1 MLVKILQSMI
11 FGLPQGLLYGLMGL
25 GLSIIYGTTGA
36 MNFAQGNLGMF
47 GVFVGWTVLVVTKSL
62 PFALGVGIIVGTLA
76 GYSMNKFLMK
86 RVQTH
91 AAMLIIT
98 LGVLL
103 VLDGLVLIIWGT
115 EPLLFPDIFSV
126 PPIIFTLPEFVNK
139 NSIPLIIPGNDMLTS
154 STALFSAI
162 LLILFFRLSKLG
174 KAVQARAQ
182 DELGARVVGVSVK
195 KIDSV
200 AWSIGIAVSVISGF
214 LMAPKTTVTATM
226 LVNLQLY
233 GFTAAVFGGFSSLT
247 GALVGGVLLGLI
259 EKLVVLGFDELF
271 TVLDLAVNAVD
282 FQLSVIL
289 VVIIITLAIKPT
301 GLISAKF
308 KGKV

>member
-1 MLVKILQSMI
+1 MLIKILQSLI

-47 GVFVGWTVLVVTKSL
+47 GVFAGWTVLVITKSL
-62 PFALGVGIIVGTLA
+62 PFALIAGVFVGALA
-76 GYSMNKFLMK
+76 GYSMNRLLMK
-86 RVQTH
+86 RVHTH
-91 AAMLIIT
+91 ASMLIIT

-103 VLDGLVLIIWGT
+103 VLDGLVLIVWGT
-115 EPLLFPDIFSV
+115 EPLLFPDIFSA
-126 PPIIFTLPEFVNK
+126 PPILFTLPEIVNK
-139 NSIPLIIPGNDMLTS
+139 NAIPLIIPGNDMLTG
-154 STALFSAI
+154 STALLSALI
-162 LLILFFRLSKLG
+162 LILFFKLSKLG

-182 DELGARVVGVSVK
+182 DELGARAVGVSVK
-195 KIDSV
+195 KIDSI
-200 AWSIGIAVSVISGF
+200 AWSIGIAVSVLCGF

-226 LVNLQLY
+226 LINLQLY

-247 GALVGGVLLGLI
+247 GALVGGILLGLI

-271 TVLDLAVNAVD
+271 TVFELSVNAVD
-282 FQLSVIL
+282 FQLSIIL
-289 VVIIITLAIKPT
+289 VVIIITLAIRPT